1 MSRVSFEGGMEEKLG
16 SQGGRHKEM
25 YVYVELKI
33 MLWKLKVTSL
43 ADFCL
48 VAAMRMLMGMSLAD
62 IQVQ

>member
-1 MSRVSFEGGMEEKLG
+1 MKVGWKKKLG
-16 SQGGRHKEM
+16 RQGGRHKEM

-48 VAAMRMLMGMSLAD
+48 VAAMRVPMGMSLAD

>member
-1 MSRVSFEGGMEEKLG
+1 MGWKKKLG
-16 SQGGRHKEM
+16 RQGGRHKEM

-48 VAAMRMLMGMSLAD
+48 VAAMRMPMGMPLAD